1 MPLFRTATRHLGSG
15 RGSRDGGFSVR
26 VTGPAMEA
34 VKNHNRCGEMA
45 GETMMWC
52 AGMLMRFGDR
62 RGTKGWV
69 NTYRNNE
76 ETGEKKLHQR
86 RCVSVLERSNVIVLS
101 HDLLLYAVF
110 FSMLVS
116 YDYSTPSVTML
127 INSSLTAV
135 WYLSKKIMWMKID
148 RTCNIRSR
156 SITKYHLAAMSQ
168 QNARVRIPE
177 RSQSGRDSAPRV
189 SHTSPEPLTARDPL
203 LSRLGAESL
212 CKHPAVI
219 IIFISVSLNI
229 P

>member
-52 AGMLMRFGDR
+52 AGMLMRFGATGR
-62 RGTKGWV
+62 
-69 NTYRNNE
+69 E
-76 ETGEKKLHQR
+76 EAASASLCICLGKKQR
-86 RCVSVLERSNVIVLS
+86 HCTFSWLAFVCC
-101 HDLLLYAVF
+101 F
-110 FSMLVS
+110 FSMPVS
-116 YDYSTPSVTML
+116 YDYSTPS
-127 INSSLTAV
+127 NSSLTAV
-135 WYLSKKIMWMKID
+135 WYLSKKIMWMKND

-203 LSRLGAESL
+203 LSRPGAESL

-219 IIFISVSLNI
+219 IIFMSVSLNI